1 MRTLKYSFSKFT
13 ASICAA
19 VMMCSAHAQI
29 NPTETPG
36 NIDLKDNENE
46 SAPFK
51 VKITP
56 YFGYISGS
64 NDEPV
69 EGASITSPPD
79 FANLRAMA
87 EWEEVQA
94 LTITW
99 ADFPAILK
107 QIVAAARL
115 ETRVLI
121 ITDDPAGTEDYLMS
135 TNTGGSAFTDMT
147 NVTLI
152 DGNFNTIW
160 LRDYA
165 ANPVYA
171 NEVDSLI
178 LVDWI
183 YNRPRPD
190 DDVTPEYIAD
200 ELGIQLYTTTEAPND
215 LMNTGGNYMSDGFGT
230 AFASELIL
238 EENDGDGDFNI
249 NYPAHSQTEI
259 NDIMQAYM
267 GIDRYI
273 KMNTLPY
280 DGIHHIDMHMKLVD
294 EQTLLVGEYPDNV
307 ADGPQI
313 NANIEYVLANFNSKW
328 NTPYKVVRI
337 PMPPNSSGLHPDQG
351 ASYRTY
357 SNAVFVN
364 NTILFPTYRLEY
376 DSIAYRIWGEV
387 CPGYNL
393 VGIDCDNTGSN
404 IISQS
409 GAIHCITHTV
419 GVADPLLISHQ
430 PLEDTYDDLNAYV
443 VNAYMNHRS
452 GIASA
457 MLYWKTDINAAY
469 QSVEMNDVGNNEWAA
484 SIPAQ
489 AVGTHIYYYVQ
500 GESVSGKVQVR
511 PMPAPEGYWTFEVLG
526 EVAVEELTAM
536 AFVKVFPN
544 PASAITCIE
553 LDFALHEKGSLKL
566 FDMTGREVMNIF
578 TGEFRPGN
586 GKFFIDA
593 ANLNSGIYR
602 FILQTQR
609 GTQSYPLMVK

>member
-1 MRTLKYSFSKFT
+1 MRTLKYSILNFT
-13 ASICAA
+13 LSLCCAMLMTNVYAQNTPADAPLSASHLNKNKTTSLIK
-19 VMMCSAHAQI
+19 VGDQGFI
-29 NPTETPG
+29 NI
-36 NIDLKDNENE
+36 IDN
-46 SAPFK
+46 S
-51 VKITP
+51 
-56 YFGYISGS
+56 
-64 NDEPV
+64 DEPAD
-69 EGASITSPPD
+69 GITITSPPD
-79 FANLRAMA
+79 FASLRAMA
-87 EWEEVQA
+87 EWEELQA

-121 ITDDPAGTEDYLMS
+121 ITDDPAGTEDYLMT
-135 TNTGGSAFTDMT
+135 TNTGGTAFSDMT

-152 DGNFNTIW
+152 NGNFNTIW
-160 LRDYA
+160 MRDYG

-190 DDVTPEYIAD
+190 DDASPEYIAN
-200 ELGIQLYTTTEAPND
+200 ELGIQLYSTTEAPND
-215 LMNTGGNYMSDGFGT
+215 LMNTGGNYMSDGFGA
-230 AFASELIL
+230 AFASQLIL
-238 EENDGDGDFNI
+238 EENDGSGDFNI
-249 NYPAHSQTEI
+249 NYPNHSTSEI
-259 NDIMQAYM
+259 DGILQAYM

-273 KMNTLPY
+273 KMSTLPY

-294 EQTLLVGEYPDNV
+294 EQTILVGQYPDGV

-313 NANIEYVLANFNSKW
+313 NANIEYVLNNFNSKW

-337 PMPPNSSGLHPDQG
+337 PMPPNTNGLHPDQG

-364 NTILFPTYRLEY
+364 KTILFPTYRLEY

-387 CPGYNL
+387 CPGYNV
-393 VGIDCDNTGSN
+393 VGIDCDNSGNN

-409 GAIHCITHTV
+409 GAIHCITHSV

-430 PLEDTYDDLNAYV
+430 ALEDTYDDLNPYSV
-443 VNAYMNHRS
+443 TAYMNHRS

-457 MLYWKTDINAAY
+457 MLYWKTDINGTY
-469 QSVEMNDVGNNEWAA
+469 QSVAMNDMGSNEWNAN
-484 SIPAQ
+484 IPAQ
-489 AVGTHIYYYVQ
+489 AIGTHIYYYVEGQ
-500 GESVSGKVQVR
+500 SVSGKIQVR

-526 EVAVEELTAM
+526 EVAVEELTTL
-536 AFVKVFPN
+536 AFVNVFPN

-553 LDFALHEKGSLKL
+553 LNFGFREKGTLKL
-566 FDMTGREVMNIF
+566 FDMMGREVMNIF
-578 TGEFRPGN
+578 GGEFKPGN

-593 ANLNSGIYR
+593 ANLNSGVYR

>member
-1 MRTLKYSFSKFT
+1 MKTLKFLILKT
-13 ASICAA
+13 ALSVCGIMLMSG
-19 VMMCSAHAQI
+19 VYAQGNLIDAPGYTIQKI
-29 NPTETPG
+29 NKTEPLFE
-36 NIDLKDNENE
+36 IDLRDDIFIDNDDTTE
-46 SAPFK
+46 SEA
-51 VKITP
+51 
-56 YFGYISGS
+56 
-64 NDEPV
+64 
-69 EGASITSPPD
+69 ITSPPD
-79 FANLRAMA
+79 FATLRAMA
-87 EWEEVQA
+87 EWEELQA

-121 ITDDPAGTEDYLMS
+121 ITDDPTGTEDYLMS
-135 TNTGGSAFTDMT
+135 TNTGGVAFTDMT

-152 DGNFNTIW
+152 NGNFNTIW
-160 LRDYA
+160 MRDYA

-190 DDVTPEYIAD
+190 DDASPEYIAN
-200 ELGIQLYTTTEAPND
+200 ELGIQLYTTTESPNN

-238 EENDGDGDFNI
+238 EENDGNGDFNI
-249 NYPAHSQTEI
+249 NYPNHSLSEI
-259 NDIMQAYM
+259 DEIMHAYM

-294 EQTLLVGEYPDNV
+294 EQTLLVGQYPDNV

-313 NANIEYVLANFNSKW
+313 NANIEYVLNNFNSKW

-337 PMPPNSSGLHPDQG
+337 PMPPSTSGLHPDQG
-351 ASYRTY
+351 ESYRTY
-357 SNAVFVN
+357 SNAIFVN
-364 NTILFPTYRLEY
+364 KTILFPTYRQEY

-387 CPGYNL
+387 CPGYTL
-393 VGIDCDNTGSN
+393 VGIDCDNSGSN

-409 GAIHCITHTV
+409 GAIHCITHSV

-430 PLEDTYDDLNAYV
+430 PLEDTYDDLNPYSV
-443 VNAYMNHRS
+443 TAYMNHRS

-457 MLYWKTDINAAY
+457 MLYWKTDINGAY
-469 QSVEMNDVGNNEWAA
+469 QSIAMTDIGNNEWSAN
-484 SIPAQ
+484 IPAQ

-511 PMPAPEGYWTFEVLG
+511 PLPAPEGYWTFEVLG
-526 EVAVEELTAM
+526 EVAVEELTSR
-536 AFVKVFPN
+536 AFVNVFPN

-553 LDFALHEKGSLKL
+553 LNFALHEKGSLKL

-578 TGEFRPGN
+578 TGEFKPGN

-593 ANLNSGIYR
+593 ANLNSGVYR

>member
-1 MRTLKYSFSKFT
+1 MRTFKYSILNFT
-13 ASICAA
+13 LSL
-19 VMMCSAHAQI
+19 CSAMLLSNVYAQSTTIDAPGYTIQKI
-29 NPTETPG
+29 NKTEPLFEINLRNDSFMG
-36 NIDLKDNENE
+36 
-46 SAPFK
+46 F
-51 VKITP
+51 
-56 YFGYISGS
+56 
-64 NDEPV
+64 DEPA
-69 EGASITSPPD
+69 ESEAITSPPD
-79 FANLRAMA
+79 FATLRAMA
-87 EWEEVQA
+87 EWEELQA

-135 TNTGGSAFTDMT
+135 TNTGGTAFSDMT

-152 DGNFNTIW
+152 NGNFNTIW
-160 LRDYA
+160 MRDYG

-190 DDVTPEYIAD
+190 DDASPEYIAN
-200 ELGIQLYTTTEAPND
+200 ELGIQLYSTTEAPND

-230 AFASELIL
+230 AFASQLIL
-238 EENDGDGDFNI
+238 EENDGSGDFNI
-249 NYPAHSQTEI
+249 NYPNHSTSEI
-259 NDIMQAYM
+259 DGILQAYM

-273 KMNTLPY
+273 KMSTLPY

-294 EQTLLVGEYPDNV
+294 EQTILVGQYPDGV

-313 NANIEYVLANFNSKW
+313 NANIEYVLNNFNSKW

-337 PMPPNSSGLHPDQG
+337 PMPPNTNGLHPDQG

-364 NTILFPTYRLEY
+364 KTILFPTYRLEY

-387 CPGYNL
+387 CPGYNV
-393 VGIDCDNTGSN
+393 VGIDCDNSGNN

-409 GAIHCITHTV
+409 GAIHCITHSV

-430 PLEDTYDDLNAYV
+430 ALEDTYDDLNPYSV
-443 VNAYMNHRS
+443 TAYMNHRS

-457 MLYWKTDINAAY
+457 MLYWKTDINGTY
-469 QSVEMNDVGNNEWAA
+469 QSVAMNDMGSNEWNAN
-484 SIPAQ
+484 IPAQ
-489 AVGTHIYYYVQ
+489 AVGTHIYYYVEGQ
-500 GESVSGKVQVR
+500 SVSGKIQVR
-511 PMPAPEGYWTFEVLG
+511 PMPAPEGYWTFQVLG
-526 EVAVEELTAM
+526 EVAVEELTTL
-536 AFVKVFPN
+536 AFVNVFPN

-553 LDFALHEKGSLKL
+553 LNFGFREKGTLKL

-578 TGEFRPGN
+578 GGEFKPGN

-593 ANLNSGIYR
+593 ANLNSGVYR

>member
-1 MRTLKYSFSKFT
+1 MKSSILKFT
-13 ASICAA
+13 LSL
-19 VMMCSAHAQI
+19 CSTILLAGAYAQTI
-29 NPTETPG
+29 PIEGPLTTTGNTPT
-36 NIDLKDNENE
+36 L
-46 SAPFK
+46 
-51 VKITP
+51 VKIGDQG
-56 YFGYISGS
+56 FINILGS
-64 NDEPV
+64 SDEPV
-69 EGASITSPPD
+69 DGVTITSPPD
-79 FANLRAMA
+79 FVSLRAMA
-87 EWEEVQA
+87 EWEELQA

-121 ITDDPAGTEDYLMS
+121 ITDDPTGTEGYLMS
-135 TNTGGSAFTDMT
+135 TNTGGTAFTDMT

-152 DGNFNTIW
+152 NGNFNTIW
-160 LRDYA
+160 MRDYG

-190 DDVTPEYIAD
+190 DDASPEYIAN
-200 ELGIQLYTTTEAPND
+200 ELGIQLYSTTEAPND

-230 AFASELIL
+230 AFASELVL
-238 EENDGDGDFNI
+238 QENDGNGDFNI
-249 NYPAHSQTEI
+249 NYPSHTQPEI

-294 EQTLLVGEYPDNV
+294 EQTLLVGQYPDGV

-313 NANIEYVLANFNSKW
+313 NANIEYVLANYNSKW

-337 PMPPNSSGLHPDQG
+337 PMPPSTSGLHPDQG

-357 SNAVFVN
+357 SNAIFVN

-376 DSIAYRIWGEV
+376 DSVAYRIWGEV

-393 VGIDCDNTGSN
+393 VGIDCDNSGNN
-404 IISQS
+404 IIAQS
-409 GAIHCITHTV
+409 GAIHCITHSV

-430 PLEDTYDDLNAYV
+430 PLEDTYDYLNPYSV
-443 VNAYMNHRS
+443 VAYMNHRS

-457 MLYWKTDINAAY
+457 NLYWKTDINGAY
-469 QSVEMNDVGNNEWAA
+469 QSIAMNDIGNNEWSAN
-484 SIPAQ
+484 IPAQ

-500 GESVSGKVQVR
+500 GESASGKVQVR

-526 EVAVEELTAM
+526 EVSVDELTSM

-553 LDFALHEKGSLKL
+553 LNFALHEKGSLKL
-566 FDMTGREVMNIF
+566 YDMTGREVMNIF

-593 ANLNSGIYR
+593 ATLNSGIYR